1 MTKFEDIRRVYAES
15 HERYGDTSAAL
26 LTPKGRHD
34 LRFLPIMEIL
44 KNRTEGSLLDY
55 GCGIGLL
62 YESIR
67 KAKLEVEY
75 TGWDMTPS
83 FIESCQQRFGSTERF
98 RLIEPDTPIAEK
110 FDFVVCSGVFN
121 LATSE
126 DEGES
131 HTYVRERLRQ
141 LLSVTDQ
148 VLTCDFLS
156 PFVDFKQDGAQHIAI
171 ELVAKWL
178 VESGHRRFIIR
189 HDLLPYEFTV
199 VVYKDS
205 RIIRPQNVYESQPS

>member
-1 MTKFEDIRRVYAES
+1 MTKFEEIRRAYTEN
-15 HERYGDTSAAL
+15 HRRYGNTSAAL

-44 KNRTEGSLLDY
+44 KSRKAGSLLDY

-67 KAKLEVEY
+67 EAKLEVEY
-75 TGWDMTPS
+75 TGWDMTRS
-83 FIESCQQRFGSTERF
+83 FIESCQHRFESSERF
-98 RLIEPDTPIAEK
+98 RWIEPDTPIVEH

-126 DEGES
+126 DQSES
-131 HTYVRERLRQ
+131 RMYVRDRLSQ

-156 PFVDFKQDGAQHIAI
+156 PYVDFKQDGAQHIEI

-178 VESGHRRFIIR
+178 VEAGHRRFLIR
-189 HDLLPYEFTV
+189 HDLLPFEFTV

-205 RIIRPQNVYESQPS
+205 TIIRPQNIYESDPS

>member
-1 MTKFEDIRRVYAES
+1 MTKFGDIRRVYAES
-15 HERYGDTSAAL
+15 HKRYGDTSAAL

-67 KAKLEVEY
+67 KANLEVKY
-75 TGWDMTPS
+75 TGWDMTVS
-83 FIESCQQRFGSTERF
+83 FIESCQHRFGSTERF
-98 RLIEPDTPIAEK
+98 RLIEPDTPITEH

-131 HTYVRERLRQ
+131 HTYVRERLYQ

-156 PFVDFKQDGAQHIAI
+156 PFVDFEQDGAQHVAI

-205 RIIRPQNVYESQPS
+205 TIIRPQNVYESEPS